1 MVGINS
7 GIHHSAQLQQSLVGH
22 HSFHPTYGKSG
33 PRVDSNS
40 IRGSFETKRSQ
51 VTVRGMVISITG
63 SLDPQ
68 SGLQLANV
76 AVTVPELEIKLS
88 VLACTRKKA
97 KSVNRRSFLFQ
108 FYTSTRLSSIALPTW
123 QCWFRFLV
131 SPCHFFLGWHWI
143 LIWMSWCSHLLPSK
157 IKPTRRCHLAF
168 QDRAWNDRAK
178 THQLE
183 NWDENTQFF
192 KSLIDMVWQPSK

>member
-33 PRVDSNS
+33 PRVDPNS
-40 IRGSFETKRSQ
+40 IRGSFETKHSQ

-88 VLACTRKKA
+88 VLACTKKKA
-97 KSVNRRSFLFQ
+97 TCQQKVIFVFQ
-108 FYTSTRLSSIALPTW
+108 FYTDPRLSSIALP
-123 QCWFRFLV
+123 FRFLE
-131 SPCHFFLGWHWI
+131 SPCHFFLGWPWI
-143 LIWMSWCSHLLPSK
+143 FWFGCLYVWCEWVTLIYFPARSNQPGDVTLLSRTGHGM
-157 IKPTRRCHLAF
+157 IG
-168 QDRAWNDRAK
+168 QK
-178 THQLE
+178 TINLRIGMRKLNFSNQL
-183 NWDENTQFF
+183 
-192 KSLIDMVWQPSK
+192 

>member
-22 HSFHPTYGKSG
+22 DSFHPTYGKSG
-33 PRVDSNS
+33 PRVDPNS
-40 IRGSFETKRSQ
+40 IRGSFETKHSQ

-68 SGLQLANV
+68 SGLQLTNV

-88 VLACTRKKA
+88 VLACEKKA
-97 KSVNRRSFLFQ
+97 TCQQKAIFVSILYWHQ
-108 FYTSTRLSSIALPTW
+108 LSSIALPTW

-183 NWDENTQFF
+183 NWDEKTQFF